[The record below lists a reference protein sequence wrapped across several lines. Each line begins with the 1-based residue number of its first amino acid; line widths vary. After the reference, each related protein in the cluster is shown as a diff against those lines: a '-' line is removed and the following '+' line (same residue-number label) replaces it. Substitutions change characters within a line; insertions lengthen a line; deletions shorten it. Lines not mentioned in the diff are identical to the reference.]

1 MCTCPCKYSCVKQHL
16 LNANGWPKDLP
27 SCLWLVF
34 GTVAEG
40 KWRSKLA
47 SSALRNQLFSL
58 WLKSGDEALPR
69 PLAETPAGVFDPHV
83 LAHLT
88 SVPPVNFLL
97 STVEGAQL
105 QPFLFRPADLPFH
118 AIMVFNIR
126 LCYHS
131 RVMCYHLILPDC

>member
-47 SSALRNQLFSL
+47 GSALRNQLFSL

-69 PLAETPAGVFDPHV
+69 PLAETPAGVFDKSDLELFKDRSETFFTLCAVVAVSVGAV
-83 LAHLT
+83 LRAHGSMGRCLE
-88 SVPPVNFLL
+88 PNH
-97 STVEGAQL
+97 G
-105 QPFLFRPADLPFH
+105 
-118 AIMVFNIR
+118 NIS
-126 LCYHS
+126 LE
-131 RVMCYHLILPDC
+131 